1 MPHSTASVSSLD
13 KCLAA
18 ASRVL
23 RYGGQRRAD
32 GARRGNLVEVDNRD
46 ISINAVACL
55 QEYADILDGGQS
67 LEANTASNSKPDAS
81 SSPAACAPAS
91 SLVSAANGNA

>member
-1 MPHSTASVSSLD
+1 MPHSTASVSPFD

-23 RYGGQRRAD
+23 RYGDQPRTG

-46 ISINAVACL
+46 ISINAVARL

-81 SSPAACAPAS
+81 S
-91 SLVSAANGNA
+91 